1 MRKATLFALMLTLL
15 LTACGGEE
23 KDPVADLQRQYAA
36 VTAATMEADI
46 TCHYDEEDR
55 SYTLLCA
62 YTPESSTVTVLAPA
76 NLAGISATVSGGEL
90 KLTYEDISLDAGS
103 CSAAAVSPVAALP
116 RLMAAAASGYPAETG
131 EEDVDGRKG
140 LRVAF
145 DLADDEGTLYATWF
159 DQETLLPL
167 RSEISTGGKVL
178 YEVAWTRFEV
188 TGQTPAEPGAPE
200 GQGGSPD
207 AQPETPD
214 AQSAPQ
220 ENGAEPPASTAVS
233 EGQDGV
239 SSANPGMTA
248 MASPA
253 DEAAAY
259 AAAEE

>member
-1 MRKATLFALMLTLL
+1 MRKAMLFALMLTLL

-23 KDPVADLQRQYAA
+23 KDPVGELQRQYAA

-55 SYTLLCA
+55 AYTLLCA

-145 DLADDEGTLYATWF
+145 DLADEEGTLYATWF

-167 RSEISTGGKVL
+167 RSEISAGGKVL
-178 YEVAWTRFEV
+178 YEVAWKRFEV
-188 TGQTPAEPGAPE
+188 TGQAPAEPEA
-200 GQGGSPD
+200 PD

-220 ENGAEPPASTAVS
+220 EGGGAAQAPALAS
-233 EGQDGV
+233 EGEDGG
-239 SSANPGMTA
+239 SAANPTEPG

-259 AAAEE
+259 ATAEE